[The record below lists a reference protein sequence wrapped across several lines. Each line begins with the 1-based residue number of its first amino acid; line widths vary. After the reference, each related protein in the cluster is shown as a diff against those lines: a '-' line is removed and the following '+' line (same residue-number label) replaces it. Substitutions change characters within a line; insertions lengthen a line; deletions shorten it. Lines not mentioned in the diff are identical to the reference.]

1 MGSSGRRPTCRR
13 GFSAGAHGTGMDQ
26 TTLIDGKGLKKAAT
40 AQTGVSTFVLVSA
53 FPESERGR
61 FRSDRYEHYMQVKK
75 SLAPSGV
82 AWFVA

>member
-1 MGSSGRRPTCRR
+1 
-13 GFSAGAHGTGMDQ
+13 MDQ

-61 FRSDRYEHYMQVKK
+61 FRSDRYEHYMPV
-75 SLAPSGV
+75 
-82 AWFVA
+82 